1 MDHIISRCFQY
12 DLSPIV
18 CTTNETS
25 DDEIVTLA
33 KKWNVPFFR
42 GPTINKLL
50 RWHLCCKFFN
60 LDAFHSVDAD
70 DPFFCG
76 DEVKRSLALLREGYD
91 MVAPTQ
97 SSSAGGATVGYSL
110 TSEIIALASEGL
122 NENVDTEM
130 MWSYVERVPGINKKV
145 LGEPADHVIRARM
158 TLDYWEDYI
167 MLEAIRLIV
176 GNRASRADI
185 SRLFSTNPSLE
196 KINAFRSAEWSQ
208 KQKSKSLELGN
219 TK

>member
-1 MDHIISRCFQY
+1 MSSSCKVFVTVRTESSRLPRKCFLPFGEGSVLDHIISRCFQY

-18 CTTNETS
+18 CTTNETR

-33 KKWNVPFFR
+33 KKWTVPFLR

-97 SSSAGGATVGYSL
+97 SSSAGGASRTKPVGARSR
-110 TSEIIALASEGL
+110 IA
-122 NENVDTEM
+122 
-130 MWSYVERVPGINKKV
+130 
-145 LGEPADHVIRARM
+145 
-158 TLDYWEDYI
+158 
-167 MLEAIRLIV
+167 
-176 GNRASRADI
+176 
-185 SRLFSTNPSLE
+185 
-196 KINAFRSAEWSQ
+196 
-208 KQKSKSLELGN
+208 
-219 TK
+219 